1 MRLDGYQPKPPKLY
15 RLGQVV
21 GNPHGYKIWVTTIVK
36 EDIDMSNSISTLK
49 NAKVGDKVT
58 MLTFT
63 GMNLGQFEITKASKT
78 KIAIMT
84 KKGTQAEFSR
94 ETGLQTNANNPKFA
108 NKIVDP
114 IPETETKAPAK
125 KAEKKA
131 AKKVEKAEKV
141 EAEATEVAEAK
152 PEKKATKKATKKV
165 EKVEIPEDADDFED
179 EDLDDDFEDF
189 DEE

>member
-1 MRLDGYQPKPPKLY
+1 
-15 RLGQVV
+15 
-21 GNPHGYKIWVTTIVK
+21 
-36 EDIDMSNSISTLK
+36 MSNISTLK

-78 KIAIMT
+78 KLAIMT

-94 ETGLQTNANNPKFA
+94 ETGAQTNANNPKYA

-114 IPETETKAPAK
+114 IDETATKATEKKAPAK
-125 KAEKKA
+125 KAAKKAEEEAAPKAEKKA
-131 AKKVEKAEKV
+131 PA
-141 EAEATEVAEAK
+141 
-152 PEKKATKKATKKV
+152 KKATKKV

-179 EDLDDDFEDF
+179 EDLEDDFEDF